1 MSKTLVEDVKEY
13 LGITTNDED
22 VTRNILIKANA
33 VKNYLIKAGAKIDEN
48 NYNEA
53 VIACIATG
61 VNDLLNNKAGD
72 TKFSPAFNM
81 LAMQICVGWYYAIY

>member
-1 MSKTLVEDVKEY
+1 MSKTLVENVKEY

-22 VTRNILIKANA
+22 VTRNIIIKANA
-33 VKNYLIKAGAKIDEN
+33 VKNYLIKAGANIDEN

-81 LAMQICVGWYYAIY
+81 LAMQICVG

>member
-1 MSKTLVEDVKEY
+1 MSKTLVEDVKRY

-48 NYNEA
+48 NYDEA
-53 VIACIATG
+53 IIACIATG

-81 LAMQICVGWYYAIY
+81 LAMQICMG

>member
-1 MSKTLVEDVKEY
+1 MSKTLVEDVKGY

-48 NYNEA
+48 NYDEA
-53 VIACIATG
+53 IIACIATG

-81 LAMQICVGWYYAIY
+81 LAMQICVV

>member
-53 VIACIATG
+53 VI
-61 VNDLLNNKAGD
+61 
-72 TKFSPAFNM
+72 
-81 LAMQICVGWYYAIY
+81 GWYYAIY

>member
-1 MSKTLVEDVKEY
+1 MSKTLVEDVKGY

-48 NYNEA
+48 NYDEA
-53 VIACIATG
+53 IIACIATG

-81 LAMQICVGWYYAIY
+81 LAMQICVG

>member
-1 MSKTLVEDVKEY
+1 MSKTLVENVKEY

-53 VIACIATG
+53 IIACIAIG
-61 VNDLLNNKAGD
+61 VNDVLNNKAGD

-81 LAMQICVGWYYAIY
+81 LAMQICVG

>member
-33 VKNYLIKAGAKIDEN
+33 VKNYLIKAGAKIEEN
-48 NYNEA
+48 NYNEV

-81 LAMQICVGWYYAIY
+81 LAMQICVG

>member
-1 MSKTLVEDVKEY
+1 MSKTLVEDVKGY

-48 NYNEA
+48 NYDEA
-53 VIACIATG
+53 IIACIATG

-81 LAMQICVGWYYAIY
+81 LAMQICMG

>member
-1 MSKTLVEDVKEY
+1 MSKTLVEDVKRY

-33 VKNYLIKAGAKIDEN
+33 VKNYLIKAGAKIEEN

-81 LAMQICVGWYYAIY
+81 LAMQICVG

>member
-1 MSKTLVEDVKEY
+1 MSKTLVENVKEY

-22 VTRNILIKANA
+22 VTRDILIKANA

-48 NYNEA
+48 NYDEA
-53 VIACIATG
+53 IIACIATG

-81 LAMQICVGWYYAIY
+81 LAMQICVG

>member
-1 MSKTLVEDVKEY
+1 MSKTLVEDVKGY

-48 NYNEA
+48 KYNEA
-53 VIACIATG
+53 VISCIATG

-81 LAMQICVGWYYAIY
+81 LAMQICVG